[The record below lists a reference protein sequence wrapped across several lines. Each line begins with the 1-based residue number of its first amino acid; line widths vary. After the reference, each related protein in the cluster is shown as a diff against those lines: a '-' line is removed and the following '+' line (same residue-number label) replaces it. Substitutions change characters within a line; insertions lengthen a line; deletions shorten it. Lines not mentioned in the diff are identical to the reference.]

1 MSSTD
6 PPAEEPLEIIAAGT
20 TAGALGGLG
29 LPGAAPRRRRRD
41 ADQAPWW
48 DTFPWW
54 AVMIGLIIAWMGQ
67 KVLFSDEYA
76 VAWERI
82 SPGVW
87 LTIKTT
93 LYSFILA
100 FILGLVTGLG
110 RLSRFVVFRNLA
122 RTYVEFIRGIPMLV
136 LIFTIALVIVPQ
148 VSEAVGRPNSVSPEW
163 RAIWALALIYGGY
176 MAEIFRGGI
185 QAIPKGQMEAG
196 RSLGMSRGQTMRS
209 IVLPQALRI
218 IVPPLGNDFIAI
230 LKDTSLLSVL
240 GILEI
245 TQLARQY
252 ASSTFKFREGYL
264 VTSFIYLLL
273 TVGLSLLLAGFE
285 YWLNRDRRGER

>member
-1 MSSTD
+1 M
-6 PPAEEPLEIIAAGT
+6 
-20 TAGALGGLG
+20 G
-29 LPGAAPRRRRRD
+29 LPGAKTRRA
-41 ADQAPWW
+41 ADEAPWW

-54 AVMIGLIIAWMGQ
+54 AVLIGLIIAWMGQ
-67 KVLFSDEYA
+67 KVLFSDDYA

-93 LYSFILA
+93 LYSFGLA
-100 FILGLVTGLG
+100 FVLGLITGLG
-110 RLSRFVVFRNLA
+110 RISRFFVFRNLA

-136 LIFTIALVIVPQ
+136 LIFTIALVVVPQ
-148 VSEAVGRPNSVSPEW
+148 VSESLGRENSVSPEW
-163 RAIWALALIYGGY
+163 RAIIALALIYGGY

-196 RSLGMSRGQTMRS
+196 RSLGMSRGQTMKS
-209 IVLPQALRI
+209 IILPQAMRI
-218 IVPPLGNDFIAI
+218 IIPPLGNDFIAI

-240 GILEI
+240 GILEV

-273 TVGLSLLLAGFE
+273 TVALSLMLAGFE
-285 YWLNRDRRGER
+285 YWINRDRRGER